1 MIRYDKTSRDS
12 ILGEEEEYS
21 IENAPVSAESIG
33 RPVWWFDG
41 SLFVPKTAQERKL
54 AKIQYHTVARNEIT
68 LSERAQRVKQC
79 IGLLSEWFPLP
90 LLDEVGKELL
100 IDLDI
105 RLNTDTL
112 LVQFLGVLESVLR
125 KRSYTIRW
133 HILQEIEQ
141 VSGQQVKKKDIYK
154 WMFYTRQQK
163 KEVTPDTLQIV
174 QRLTLEEIL
183 KQPLSPA
190 EKRLMC
196 QKIAKVIKILRNKG
210 FICKDPEIASWS
222 LKRIV
227 LEEKSVQKNIP
238 KNLRT
243 PTTRVTCRIRKIL
256 E

>member
-12 ILGEEEEYS
+12 VLGEEEEYS
-21 IENAPVSAESIG
+21 VENAPVSTDSIG
-33 RPVWWFDG
+33 RSVWWFDG

-112 LVQFLGVLESVLR
+112 LVQFLGVLESGLR

-133 HILQEIEQ
+133 HILQEIEKA
-141 VSGQQVKKKDIYK
+141 SGQQVKKKDIYK
-154 WMFYTRQQK
+154 WMFYIRQQK
-163 KEVTPDTLQIV
+163 KEVAPDPLQII
-174 QRLTLEEIL
+174 QRLTLEEVL

-190 EKRLMC
+190 EKRQMC

-210 FICKDPEIASWS
+210 FLCKDPEIASWS

-227 LEEKSVQKNIP
+227 LEEKIVQKNIP

-243 PTTRVTCRIRKIL
+243 PTTRVTCRIRKML